1 MNNIEITARAL
12 NASQQK
18 RLNVFADVL
27 IPGGAG
33 LPSASEVDPD
43 GNWMERTL
51 KVRPDLMDVLLAC
64 LAKDGEPDI
73 ILDQLKN
80 SDPEEFDK
88 FAFAISGA
96 YLMNTRVRI
105 LLGYPGAATLP
116 NPILPGE
123 AESYLDDG
131 ILDVV
136 INRGNIYRSIPN

>member
-1 MNNIEITARAL
+1 MSDIEITARTL
-12 NASQQK
+12 NAIQQK
-18 RLNVFADVL
+18 QLNVFADVL

-51 KVRPDLMDVLLAC
+51 KVRPDLKDVLLAC
-64 LAKDGEPDI
+64 LAKDGEPEN

-105 LLGYPGAATLP
+105 ILGYPGAATLP
-116 NPILPGE
+116 SPILPGE

-131 ILDVV
+131 ILDAV
-136 INRGNIYRSIPN
+136 INRGNIYRSITN

>member
-1 MNNIEITARAL
+1 MNNIEITTRAF
-12 NASQQK
+12 NSIQQK
-18 RLNVFADVL
+18 KLNEFADVL

-51 KVRPDLMDVLLAC
+51 KVRPDLKDILFAC
-64 LAKDGEPDI
+64 LEKAGEPEK
-73 ILDQLKN
+73 ILDNLKKE
-80 SDPEEFDK
+80 DPEEFDR

-105 LLGYPGAATLP
+105 ILGYPGAATMP

-131 ILDVV
+131 ILDAV
-136 INRGNIYRSIPN
+136 INKGTIYRSVTN